1 MEIKHYSVK
10 EVSSLSGV
18 TVRTLHHYD
27 KIGLLTPKRR
37 AESGYRYYGEEE
49 LLRLQQI
56 LFYKE
61 LGFPLKEISE
71 VLDDPDFDLLTALE
85 SHRKALEERQERIST
100 LLKTIDYTISEF
112 QQEKIMKDPKKLYE
126 GLPKE
131 FGTTY
136 RDEAIDKWGKETIV
150 HAEQELLKLR
160 QEDFRKLKEEL
171 DEVNAKL
178 FELKETDVESE
189 EVQALITRHYA
200 VIRAYWGTSQ
210 KEDSQAEAYAGL
222 GTLYVNDDRYTS
234 VNGEAQPEFARFLEK
249 AMKYFADTRLK

>member
-1 MEIKHYSVK
+1 MKHYSVK

-27 KIGLLTPKRR
+27 KIGLLTPRRR

-71 VLDDPDFDLLTALE
+71 LLDDPDFDLLTALE

-100 LLKTIDYTISEF
+100 LLNTIDYTISEF

-136 RDEAIDKWGKETIV
+136 REEAIDKWGKEAIEQ
-150 HAEQELLKLR
+150 AEEALLTLSKEDFQGLKQELEAVTASLFKAQGEAPEGKTVQKLM
-160 QEDFRKLKEEL
+160 
-171 DEVNAKL
+171 V
-178 FELKETDVESE
+178 
-189 EVQALITRHYA
+189 RHYA
-200 VIRAYWGTSQ
+200 VIRAFWGTSA
-210 KEDSQAEAYAGL
+210 KEDPQAEAYAEL
-222 GTLYVNDDRYTS
+222 GTLYVHDERYT
-234 VNGEAQPEFARFLEK
+234 
-249 AMKYFADTRLK
+249 